1 MSKEQLKHIF
11 EDSACLTPRQVKGYV
26 TGKMVH
32 EEAHAVE
39 VHLLS
44 CPFCKDA
51 VEGMTEQKAKGAVAT
66 MERLDA
72 GFIAKHFGVTTQ
84 EITATKNTPPVL
96 KAGSYTSSPE
106 KEKPKTVRKLWKP
119 MALAASLL
127 AMVAVLWFMR
137 DNIFPQDNGQLA
149 QQVTIPEKQEEPV
162 IAYTPAVDSS
172 ASSQHT
178 DSMLMAGETT
188 VDEMVAAVPQPTE
201 DISKALKTDAA
212 LKDAGK
218 KPADEKLAL
227 AAMQGATKKTKE
239 EIKATPTVAR
249 PSSADAM
256 PRMGNSYTGPE
267 PPAVASAPAT
277 DKEDAREEVA
287 AAKKNVE
294 PARTGL
300 EKADDLFN
308 KGKYRRALKMYQD
321 EMGDTRSN
329 RRDAATYMAA
339 RCHIE
344 LGEKMQARTL
354 LNSLVNENSV
364 KKSQAQ
370 QMLGQLGE
378 E

>member
-1 MSKEQLKHIF
+1 MSKDQLKHIF
-11 EDSACLTPRQVKGYV
+11 EESACLTARQVKGYV

-44 CPFCKDA
+44 CPFCREA
-51 VEGMTEQKAKGAVAT
+51 VEGLTEYKTPVAISA
-66 MERLDA
+66 MEKLDA

-84 EITATKNTPPVL
+84 EIVAPKNTPPVL
-96 KAGSYTSSPE
+96 KAGSYSTAPE
-106 KEKPKTVRKLWKP
+106 NDKPATVRKIWKP

-149 QQVTIPEKQEEPV
+149 QQTTVPEKKEEPV
-162 IAYTPAVDSS
+162 IAYEPPVDSNVMTIVDTIPASDEMTPEVQPLVAATTETTTKEAKDAAAKKEADKKAVD
-172 ASSQHT
+172 A
-178 DSMLMAGETT
+178 
-188 VDEMVAAVPQPTE
+188 
-201 DISKALKTDAA
+201 
-212 LKDAGK
+212 
-218 KPADEKLAL
+218 KLA
-227 AAMQGATKKTKE
+227 AGATSLTATKPKE
-239 EIKATPTVAR
+239 EVKPLPTAAR
-249 PSSADAM
+249 QSSADVL
-256 PRMGNSYTGPE
+256 PRMGNSFTPPPAPAAKQESVADETAEEPE
-267 PPAVASAPAT
+267 P
-277 DKEDAREEVA
+277 E
-287 AAKKNVE
+287 KKIVE

-339 RCHIE
+339 RCHVE

-370 QMLGQLGE
+370 QVLQEIGDE
-378 E
+378 

>member
-11 EDSACLTPRQVKGYV
+11 EDSTCLTARQVKGYV

-44 CPFCKDA
+44 CPLCSDA
-51 VEGMTEQKAKGAVAT
+51 VEAMTEHKTRGAVAT
-66 MERLDA
+66 MEKLDA

-96 KAGSYTSSPE
+96 KAGSYTTAPE
-106 KEKPKTVRKLWKP
+106 KEQPKTVRKLWKP

-127 AMVAVLWFMR
+127 AVVAVLWFMR
-137 DNIFPQDNGQLA
+137 DNIFPQDSGQLA
-149 QQVTIPEKQEEPV
+149 QVTTPVQEAEPV
-162 IAYTPAVDSS
+162 IAYKPATDTNATPV
-172 ASSQHT
+172 T
-178 DSMLMAGETT
+178 DT
-188 VDEMVAAVPQPTE
+188 AAVATE
-201 DISKALKTDAA
+201 VDVMEDMQTAIPDAAADKAKALKEAA
-212 LKDAGK
+212 LLKDAGK
-218 KPADEKLAL
+218 KPADEKLA
-227 AAMQGATKKTKE
+227 ATTALTAKKTKE
-239 EIKATPTVAR
+239 EIKPLPMAAR
-249 PSSADAM
+249 QSSADAL

-267 PPAVASAPAT
+267 APAAT
-277 DKEDAREEVA
+277 PTTTADKA
-287 AAKKNVE
+287 AAKEEVEAVKKNTE

-364 KKSQAQ
+364 KKGQAQ
-370 QMLGQLGE
+370 QMLNQIGDE
-378 E
+378 

>member
-1 MSKEQLKHIF
+1 MSKDQLRHIF
-11 EDSACLTPRQVKGYV
+11 EESACLTPRQIKGYV

-44 CPFCKDA
+44 CPFCREA
-51 VEGMTEQKAKGAVAT
+51 VEGVAEQKTHGAVSA
-66 MERLDA
+66 MEKLDA

-84 EITATKNTPPVL
+84 EITTPKNTTPVL
-96 KAGSYTSSPE
+96 KAGSYSTAPE
-106 KEKPKTVRKLWKP
+106 KDKPKTARNIWKP

-127 AMVAVLWFMR
+127 AVVAVLWFMR
-137 DNIFPQDNGQLA
+137 DNIFPQDNDRLA
-149 QQVTIPEKQEEPV
+149 QQTVVPEKPVEEV
-162 IAYTPAVDSS
+162 IAYTPVEDSNITAMVDSPEIS
-172 ASSQHT
+172 EQDMAAEELPVAIEQAT
-178 DSMLMAGETT
+178 DIKTREIK
-188 VDEMVAAVPQPTE
+188 EVAAAKKE
-201 DISKALKTDAA
+201 D
-212 LKDAGK
+212 GK
-218 KPADEKLAL
+218 KPADEKQVAT
-227 AAMQGATKKTKE
+227 AATSLTNPKAKE
-239 EIKATPTVAR
+239 NIQPLPISSR
-249 PSSADAM
+249 QSSADVL

-267 PPAVASAPAT
+267 
-277 DKEDAREEVA
+277 EVIA
-287 AAKKNVE
+287 AAAPDITADNEAAIPAKKIVE

-308 KGKYRRALKMYQD
+308 KGKYRRALKVYQD

-370 QMLGQLGE
+370 QALQQLGDE
-378 E
+378 

>member
-11 EDSACLTPRQVKGYV
+11 EDSTCLTARQVKGYV

-44 CPFCKDA
+44 CPFCSDA
-51 VEGMTEQKAKGAVAT
+51 VEAMTEHKSRGAVAV
-66 MERLDA
+66 MEKLDA

-84 EITATKNTPPVL
+84 EITVTKNTPPVL
-96 KAGSYTSSPE
+96 KAGAYTTAPE
-106 KEKPKTVRKLWKP
+106 KEQPKAVRKLWKP

-127 AMVAVLWFMR
+127 AVVAVLWFMR
-137 DNIFPQDNGQLA
+137 DNIFPQDGEQLA
-149 QQVTIPEKQEEPV
+149 QQVAVPEKQEEPV
-162 IAYTPAVDSS
+162 IAYKPA
-172 ASSQHT
+172 T
-178 DSMLMAGETT
+178 DTNSTLVADTAIMATE
-188 VDEMVAAVPQPTE
+188 VAVIEDMQTAVPDPVV
-201 DISKALKTDAA
+201 DKAKALKEAA
-212 LKDAGK
+212 LLKDAGK
-218 KPADEKLAL
+218 KPVDEKLTAAAAL
-227 AAMQGATKKTKE
+227 AVKKSKE
-239 EIKATPTVAR
+239 EIKPLPMAAR
-249 PSSADAM
+249 QPSADAL

-267 PPAVASAPAT
+267 PPAAT
-277 DKEDAREEVA
+277 PTTTADKAAKEEVEA
-287 AAKKNVE
+287 VKKNVE

-364 KKSQAQ
+364 KKGQAQ
-370 QMLGQLGE
+370 QILNQIGDE
-378 E
+378 

>member
-1 MSKEQLKHIF
+1 MSKDQLKHIF
-11 EDSACLTPRQVKGYV
+11 EESACLTARQVKGYV

-44 CPFCKDA
+44 CPFCREA
-51 VEGMTEQKAKGAVAT
+51 VEGLTEYKTPVAISA
-66 MERLDA
+66 MEKLDA

-84 EITATKNTPPVL
+84 EIVAPKNTPPVL
-96 KAGSYTSSPE
+96 KAGSYSTAPE
-106 KEKPKTVRKLWKP
+106 NDKPATVRKIWKP

-137 DNIFPQDNGQLA
+137 DNIFPQDNDQLA
-149 QQVTIPEKQEEPV
+149 QQTTVPEQQAEPV
-162 IAYTPAVDSS
+162 IAYQPAADSNAMTIVDTMPATDEMTQEEQPLLAATTEVTTKEAKDAAARKEADKKAVD
-172 ASSQHT
+172 A
-178 DSMLMAGETT
+178 
-188 VDEMVAAVPQPTE
+188 
-201 DISKALKTDAA
+201 
-212 LKDAGK
+212 
-218 KPADEKLAL
+218 KLAG
-227 AAMQGATKKTKE
+227 AATSLVTKKTTE
-239 EIKATPTVAR
+239 EIKPIPTASR
-249 PSSADAM
+249 QSSADAL
-256 PRMGNSYTGPE
+256 PRMGNSYTAP
-267 PPAVASAPAT
+267 VPAT
-277 DKEDAREEVA
+277 TAPVVA
-287 AAKKNVE
+287 ADEDKAEEAIVKKVVE

-308 KGKYRRALKMYQD
+308 KGKYRRALKVYQD

-370 QMLGQLGE
+370 QVLQQLGDE
-378 E
+378 

>member
-11 EDSACLTPRQVKGYV
+11 EDSTCLTARQVKGYV

-44 CPFCKDA
+44 CPLCSDA
-51 VEGMTEQKAKGAVAT
+51 VEAMTEHKTRGAVAT
-66 MERLDA
+66 MEKLDA

-96 KAGSYTSSPE
+96 KAGSYTTAPE
-106 KEKPKTVRKLWKP
+106 KEQPKTVRKLWKP

-127 AMVAVLWFMR
+127 AVVAVLWFMR
-137 DNIFPQDNGQLA
+137 DNIFPQDSGQLA
-149 QQVTIPEKQEEPV
+149 QVTTPVQEAEPV
-162 IAYTPAVDSS
+162 IAYKPATDTNATPV
-172 ASSQHT
+172 T
-178 DSMLMAGETT
+178 DT
-188 VDEMVAAVPQPTE
+188 AAVATE
-201 DISKALKTDAA
+201 VAVMEDMQTAIPDAAADKAKALKEAA
-212 LKDAGK
+212 LLKDAGK
-218 KPADEKLAL
+218 KPADEKLT
-227 AAMQGATKKTKE
+227 AANASTAKKTKE
-239 EIKATPTVAR
+239 EIKPLPMAAR
-249 PSSADAM
+249 QSSADAL

-267 PPAVASAPAT
+267 PPATAPTTTADKVAA
-277 DKEDAREEVA
+277 KEEVEA
-287 AAKKNVE
+287 VKKNTE

-329 RRDAATYMAA
+329 RRDAATFMAA

-364 KKSQAQ
+364 KKGQAQ
-370 QMLGQLGE
+370 QILNQIGDE
-378 E
+378 

>member
-11 EDSACLTPRQVKGYV
+11 EESSCLTARQVKGYV

-44 CPFCKDA
+44 CPFCREA
-51 VEGMTEQKAKGAVAT
+51 VEGLTEHKSPAVISA
-66 MERLDA
+66 MEKLDA

-84 EITATKNTPPVL
+84 EIVAPKNTPPVL
-96 KAGSYTSSPE
+96 KAGSYSTAPA
-106 KEKPKTVRKLWKP
+106 KESPKTVRKIWKP

-149 QQVTIPEKQEEPV
+149 QQTTVPEQQVEPV
-162 IAYTPAVDSS
+162 IAYQPAADSNIMSVVDTMPVTDEMTPEVPPLVAATTEVTTKEAKDAAARKEADKKAVD
-172 ASSQHT
+172 AK
-178 DSMLMAGETT
+178 LAAGATSLT
-188 VDEMVAAVPQPTE
+188 A
-201 DISKALKTDAA
+201 
-212 LKDAGK
+212 K
-218 KPADEKLAL
+218 KP
-227 AAMQGATKKTKE
+227 KE
-239 EIKATPTVAR
+239 EIKPLPMAAR
-249 PSSADAM
+249 QSSADAL
-256 PRMGNSYTGPE
+256 PRMGNSYTGPV
-267 PPAVASAPAT
+267 PATTAPAIAV
-277 DKEDAREEVA
+277 DEDRAEEATV
-287 AAKKNVE
+287 KKIVE

-339 RCHIE
+339 RCHVE

-370 QMLGQLGE
+370 QVLQQIGDE
-378 E
+378 

>member
-11 EDSACLTPRQVKGYV
+11 EDSTCLTARQVKGYV

-44 CPFCKDA
+44 CPFCSDA
-51 VEGMTEQKAKGAVAT
+51 VEALTEHKTRGAVAV
-66 MERLDA
+66 MEKLDA

-96 KAGSYTSSPE
+96 KAGSYTTAPE
-106 KEKPKTVRKLWKP
+106 KGEPKTVRKLWKP

-127 AMVAVLWFMR
+127 AIVAVLWFMR
-137 DNIFPQDNGQLA
+137 DNIFPQDSGQLA
-149 QQVTIPEKQEEPV
+149 QVSTSVQEAEPV
-162 IAYTPAVDSS
+162 IAYKPATDTNS
-172 ASSQHT
+172 APVADT
-178 DSMLMAGETT
+178 AAMATE
-188 VDEMVAAVPQPTE
+188 VAVVEDMQTAVPDPAA
-201 DISKALKTDAA
+201 DKAKALKEASLMKDAA
-212 LKDAGK
+212 K
-218 KPADEKLAL
+218 KPADEKLA
-227 AAMQGATKKTKE
+227 ATTALTAKKTKE
-239 EIKATPTVAR
+239 EIKPLPMAAR
-249 PSSADAM
+249 QSSADAL

-267 PPAVASAPAT
+267 APAAT
-277 DKEDAREEVA
+277 PTTTADKA
-287 AAKKNVE
+287 AAKEEVEAVKKNTE

-364 KKSQAQ
+364 KKGQAQ
-370 QMLGQLGE
+370 QILNQIGDE
-378 E
+378 

>member
-51 VEGMTEQKAKGAVAT
+51 VEGMTEQKAKGSVAT
-66 MERLDA
+66 MEKLDA

-84 EITATKNTPPVL
+84 EIIAPKNAPPVL
-96 KAGSYTSSPE
+96 KAGSYSTAPE
-106 KEKPKTVRKLWKP
+106 KEQTKTVRKLWKP

-127 AMVAVLWFMR
+127 AVVAVLWFMR
-137 DNIFPQDNGQLA
+137 DSIFPQDNEQLA
-149 QQVTIPEKQEEPV
+149 QQAAVPETQEEPV
-162 IAYTPAVDSS
+162 IAYTPAVDSN
-172 ASSQHT
+172 AAT
-178 DSMLMAGETT
+178 ELADSMLIASETIAE
-188 VDEMVAAVPQPTE
+188 EMTAAAPQPAE
-201 DISKALKTDAA
+201 DVSKALKTDAA

-227 AAMQGATKKTKE
+227 AAMQGVTKKTKE
-239 EIKATPTVAR
+239 EIKAVPTVAR
-249 PSSADAM
+249 QSSADAL

-267 PPAVASAPAT
+267 PPVVTSSPAA
-277 DKEDAREEVA
+277 DKEEGKEEVEA
-287 AAKKNVE
+287 VKKNVE
-294 PARTGL
+294 PARSGL
-300 EKADDLFN
+300 DKADDLFN
-308 KGKYRRALKMYQD
+308 KGKYRRALKIYQD

-370 QMLGQLGE
+370 QMLGQLGDE
-378 E
+378 

>member
-44 CPFCKDA
+44 CPFCSDA
-51 VEGMTEQKAKGAVAT
+51 VEAMTEHKAKGAVAV
-66 MERLDA
+66 MEKLDA

-84 EITATKNTPPVL
+84 EITAAKNVPPVL
-96 KAGSYTSSPE
+96 KAGAYTTAPE

-137 DNIFPQDNGQLA
+137 DNIFPQDSGQLA
-149 QQVTIPEKQEEPV
+149 QQVAVPAIQEEPV
-162 IAYTPAVDSS
+162 IAYQPATDTNS
-172 ASSQHT
+172 AP
-178 DSMLMAGETT
+178 
-188 VDEMVAAVPQPTE
+188 VADTAAMPTEVAVVEDMQTAVPDPAA
-201 DISKALKTDAA
+201 DKAKALKEASLMKDAA
-212 LKDAGK
+212 K
-218 KPADEKLAL
+218 KPADEKLA
-227 AAMQGATKKTKE
+227 ATALTAKKTQE
-239 EIKATPTVAR
+239 DIKPLPMAAR
-249 PSSADAM
+249 QSTADAL

-267 PPAVASAPAT
+267 PPAAT
-277 DKEDAREEVA
+277 PTTTADKA
-287 AAKKNVE
+287 AAKEEVEAVKKNIE

-329 RRDAATYMAA
+329 RRDAATFMAA

-364 KKSQAQ
+364 KKGQAQ
-370 QMLGQLGE
+370 QMLNQIGDE
-378 E
+378 

>member
-1 MSKEQLKHIF
+1 MNKEQLKHIF
-11 EDSACLTPRQVKGYV
+11 EESACLTARQVKGYV

-44 CPFCKDA
+44 CPFCKEA
-51 VEGMTEQKAKGAVAT
+51 VEGLTEHKSPGAISA
-66 MERLDA
+66 MEKLDA
-72 GFIAKHFGVTTQ
+72 GFIAKHFGVTAQ
-84 EITATKNTPPVL
+84 EIVAPKNTPPVL
-96 KAGSYTSSPE
+96 KAGSYSTAPA
-106 KEKPKTVRKLWKP
+106 KESPKTVRKLWKP

-137 DNIFPQDNGQLA
+137 DNIFPQDNDQLA
-149 QQVTIPEKQEEPV
+149 QQATVPDQQAEPV
-162 IAYTPAVDSS
+162 IAYQPVQDSNTMPPVDSGTIGTPETAEEEQPLAAATTEVTTKEAKDAITKKEADKKAADAKLAAGA
-172 ASSQHT
+172 AS
-178 DSMLMAGETT
+178 LMA
-188 VDEMVAAVPQPTE
+188 
-201 DISKALKTDAA
+201 
-212 LKDAGK
+212 K
-218 KPADEKLAL
+218 KP
-227 AAMQGATKKTKE
+227 KE
-239 EIKATPTVAR
+239 EIKPLPTAAR
-249 PSSADAM
+249 QSPADAL

-267 PPAVASAPAT
+267 PATIAAPAVAA
-277 DKEDAREEVA
+277 DKEEA
-287 AAKKNVE
+287 APVKKIVE

-300 EKADDLFN
+300 EKADELYN

-339 RCHIE
+339 RCHME

-370 QMLGQLGE
+370 QALQQLGDE
-378 E
+378 